1 MPWKPETCEVNK
13 KISKLLRHVTVGR
26 SKFRE
31 DSIYWRA
38 TSFFKKTVFRVS
50 KEDVRVMLTSVIPL
64 LMFTD
69 SPKRE
74 ANQRGIQKLFV
85 LDVCVKGTFF
95 K

>member
-1 MPWKPETCEVNK
+1 MNLIK
-13 KISKLLRHVTVGR
+13 KISKLLQHVTVGR

-64 LMFTD
+64 LVMFTD
-69 SPKRE
+69 SPEGE
-74 ANQRGIQKLFV
+74 ANQRGIQKLFM
-85 LDVCVKGTFF
+85 LDVCVKGTFLNNAI
-95 K
+95 